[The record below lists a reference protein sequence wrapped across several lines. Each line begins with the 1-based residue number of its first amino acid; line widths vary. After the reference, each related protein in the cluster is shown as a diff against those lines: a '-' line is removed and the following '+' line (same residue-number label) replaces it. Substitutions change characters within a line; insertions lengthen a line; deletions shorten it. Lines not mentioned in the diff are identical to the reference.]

1 MKITVLFSCLGVMFG
16 LTQPTLSQVVPMD
29 PMPWT
34 AQLGVCGG
42 CLTIL
47 FFAVV
52 RVIPRVT
59 ERANETMT
67 KISEMNQDA
76 VKEAAE
82 INAAALEGVRAEIR
96 GGNDSQLALLRNV
109 LHHKTE
115 GGGS

>member
-1 MKITVLFSCLGVMFG
+1 MKITVLFSCIGVMFG
-16 LTQPTLSQVVPMD
+16 LTQPALAQAVGID

-67 KISEMNQDA
+67 KISEMNQ
-76 VKEAAE
+76 EA
-82 INAAALEGVRAEIR
+82 
-96 GGNDSQLALLRNV
+96 
-109 LHHKTE
+109 
-115 GGGS
+115 